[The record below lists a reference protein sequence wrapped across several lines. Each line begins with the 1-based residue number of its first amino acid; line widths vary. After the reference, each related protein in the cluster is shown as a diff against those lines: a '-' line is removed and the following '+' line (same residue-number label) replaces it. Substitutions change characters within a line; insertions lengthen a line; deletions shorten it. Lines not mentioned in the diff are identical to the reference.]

1 MAFEDL
7 RENLKNQLVQIGERI
22 SNSRLYILVSER
34 YENLNSTQ
42 QRLAKIIS
50 FILLLGLFIYFPVD
64 YFLISFE
71 NESAF
76 EGKRKS
82 IKDIIKSEREITALP
97 DIPRP
102 LPAEAFKASVES
114 QLKEMNLLPEQ
125 IKQVNVN
132 FQPTAGMIPQN
143 KMQYGIDITVNKINL
158 KQLTNLGSKLQIIH
172 PAVKV
177 KDLIVT
183 LNREDARYLNADF
196 HLVALNIP
204 EYKPPE
210 PPPPEPKKKGKSPS
224 KTETN
229 EEK

>member
-7 RENLKNQLVQIGERI
+7 REILKNQFVQLGERI
-22 SNSRLYILVSER
+22 TNSQVYIVLSER
-34 YENLNSTQ
+34 YENLNTIQ

-50 FILLLGLFIYFPVD
+50 FIVLLGLFVYFPMD

-71 NESAF
+71 NETAF
-76 EGKRKS
+76 EEKRKS

-102 LPAEAFKASVES
+102 LPAEAFKSSVES

-132 FQPTAGMIPQN
+132 FQPTGGMIPQN

-172 PAVKV
+172 PAVKI

-183 LNREDARYLNADF
+183 LNRDDARYLDADF

-204 EYKPPE
+204 EYNPPE
-210 PPPPEPKKKGKSPS
+210 PPPPETKKKGKRPS

-229 EEK
+229 EEQ

>member
-7 RENLKNQLVQIGERI
+7 RENLKNQFVQLGERI
-22 SNSRLYILVSER
+22 TNSRLYSILSER
-34 YENLNSTQ
+34 YENLNSNQ
-42 QRLAKIIS
+42 QRLVKIVS
-50 FILLLGLFIYFPVD
+50 FLLAVGLFVYFPMD
-64 YFLISFE
+64 YFMVSFE
-71 NESAF
+71 NETAF
-76 EGKRKS
+76 EDKRKT
-82 IKDIIKSEREITALP
+82 IKDIVKSEREVSALP

-102 LPAEAFKASVES
+102 LPAESVKSNIES

-132 FQPTAGMIPQN
+132 YQPTAGLVPQN

-172 PAVKV
+172 PAVKI

-204 EYKPPE
+204 EYRPPE
-210 PPPPEPKKKGKSPS
+210 PPPPETKKKSKRPTKS
-224 KTETN
+224 EN
-229 EEK
+229 EEQ

>member
-7 RENLKNQLVQIGERI
+7 RENLKNQFVQLGERI
-22 SNSRLYILVSER
+22 THSRLYSVLSER
-34 YENLNSTQ
+34 YENLNSVQ
-42 QRLAKIIS
+42 QRLAKTIS
-50 FILLLGLFIYFPVD
+50 FLLVLGLFIYFPMD

-71 NESAF
+71 NESSF
-76 EGKRKS
+76 EGKRKT
-82 IKDIIKSEREITALP
+82 IKDIIKSEREVTALP

-102 LPAEAFKASVES
+102 LPADAVKANVDS

-125 IKQVNVN
+125 IKAVTINY
-132 FQPTAGMIPQN
+132 QPSAGLIPQN

-172 PAVKV
+172 PAVKI

-196 HLVALNIP
+196 RLVALNVP
-204 EYKPPE
+204 EYKAPE
-210 PPPPEPKKKGKSPS
+210 PPPPEPKKKGKRPT
-224 KTETN
+224 KTED
-229 EEK
+229 EEQ

>member
-7 RENLKNQLVQIGERI
+7 RENLKNQFVQLGERI
-22 SNSRLYILVSER
+22 TNSRIYGVLNER

-50 FILLLGLFIYFPVD
+50 FLLLIGVFVYFPMD

-71 NESAF
+71 NESSF
-76 EGKRKS
+76 ESKRKT

-102 LPAEAFKASVES
+102 LSAESVKANVDS

-125 IKQVNVN
+125 IKIVNIN
-132 FQPTAGMIPQN
+132 YQPTPGLIPQN

-172 PAVKV
+172 PAIKV

-204 EYKPPE
+204 EYKAPE
-210 PPPPEPKKKGKSPS
+210 PPPPEPKKKGS
-224 KTETN
+224 KRPTKAEN
-229 EEK
+229 EDQ

>member
-7 RENLKNQLVQIGERI
+7 RENLKNQFVQLGERI
-22 SNSRLYILVSER
+22 TNSRLYGVLSER
-34 YENLNSTQ
+34 YENLNSNQ
-42 QRLAKIIS
+42 QRLVKIVS
-50 FILLLGLFIYFPVD
+50 FLFAVGLFVYFPMD
-64 YFLISFE
+64 YFMVSFE
-71 NESAF
+71 NETAF
-76 EGKRKS
+76 EERRKT
-82 IKDIIKSEREITALP
+82 IKDIVKSEREVSALP

-102 LPAEAFKASVES
+102 LPAESVKSNIES

-132 FQPTAGMIPQN
+132 YQPSAGLIPQN
-143 KMQYGIDITVNKINL
+143 KMQYGIDVTVNKINL

-196 HLVALNIP
+196 RLVALNIP
-204 EYKPPE
+204 EYRPPE
-210 PPPPEPKKKGKSPS
+210 PPPPETKKKGKRPTKS
-224 KTETN
+224 EN
-229 EEK
+229 EEQ

>member
-7 RENLKNQLVQIGERI
+7 RENLKNQFVQLGERI
-22 SNSRLYILVSER
+22 TNSRLYNVLSER
-34 YENLNSTQ
+34 YENLNSPQ
-42 QRLAKIIS
+42 QRLVKIVS
-50 FILLLGLFIYFPVD
+50 FFLALGLFIYFPLD

-71 NESAF
+71 NEAAF
-76 EGKRKS
+76 EEKRKT
-82 IKDIIKSEREITALP
+82 IKDIVKSEREVSALP

-102 LPAEAFKASVES
+102 LPAESVKANVES

-132 FQPTAGMIPQN
+132 YQPSAGLIPQN

-196 HLVALNIP
+196 RLVALNIP
-204 EYKPPE
+204 EYKAPE
-210 PPPPEPKKKGKSPS
+210 PPPPETKKKGKRPT
-224 KTETN
+224 KAEN
-229 EEK
+229 EEQ